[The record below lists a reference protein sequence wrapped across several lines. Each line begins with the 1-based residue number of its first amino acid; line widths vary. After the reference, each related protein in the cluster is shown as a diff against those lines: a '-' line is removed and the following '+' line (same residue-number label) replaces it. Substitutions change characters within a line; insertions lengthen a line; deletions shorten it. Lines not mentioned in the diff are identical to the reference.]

1 VNHKEA
7 RPCDRAFFIFLSA
20 IRKLVVMK
28 KITIAIDGFS
38 SCGKSTMAKALAQRL
53 QYSYIDTGAMYRAV
67 TLYAIRH
74 GMISAGLPLL
84 DKIEGCVEQLDIS
97 FRYNEVLHQSEVY
110 LNGENVE
117 NEIRGME
124 VSSLVS
130 KVAAIKKVRATMVV
144 LQRKLG
150 KNKAVVMDGRDIG
163 TSVFP
168 NAELKLFMT
177 ADPEVRA
184 RRRMD
189 EYSSKGQF
197 YPIEEVKESLRQRDH
212 DDMTRAE
219 SPLVK
224 ADDAIVLDN
233 SELSREQQLEFVL
246 KLIADLH
253 FADKSELRGQK

>member
-1 VNHKEA
+1 
-7 RPCDRAFFIFLSA
+7 
-20 IRKLVVMK
+20 
-28 KITIAIDGFS
+28 
-38 SCGKSTMAKALAQRL
+38 MAKALAQRL
-53 QYSYIDTGAMYRAV
+53 HYSYIDTGAMYRAV
-67 TLYAIRH
+67 TLYALRND
-74 GMISAGLPLL
+74 MISEGIPMVE
-84 DKIEGCVEQLDIS
+84 KIEECVDQLDIG
-97 FRYNEVLHQSEVY
+97 FRYNEALHQSDVY

-117 NEIRGME
+117 QEIRGME

-130 KVAAIKKVRATMVV
+130 KVAAIKKVRSTMVV

-150 KNKAVVMDGRDIG
+150 RNKAVVMDGRDIG

-197 YPIEEVKESLRQRDH
+197 YTIEQVKESLRQRDH

-224 ADDAIVLDN
+224 ADDAVVLDN
-233 SELSREQQLEFVL
+233 SELSREQQLDFVL
-246 KLIADLH
+246 KLIADLQY
-253 FADKSELRGQK
+253 AEKSELTGQK